1 MSLLPKPKEKISRIH
16 FDMRKLA
23 GKLREEGRESEAL
36 QCEKAGAMVDRTAK
50 SLGYTGPR
58 IKTTVAYAT
67 AAQLYRHVTGSPYSP
82 GV

>member
-1 MSLLPKPKEKISRIH
+1 MSLTPRAKEKISRIH

-23 GKLREEGRESEAL
+23 AELRKEGREHEAL
-36 QCEKAGAMVDRTAK
+36 QCENAGAAVDRTAK
-50 SLGYTGPR
+50 SLNYTGPQ

-67 AAQLYRHVTGSPYSP
+67 AVQLYRHVTGKPY